1 MLNKSVIQRKPRT
14 KGEDNMIEQFVTA
27 LTLKQIIVIAYLI
40 IYFLI
45 YGVKYHLLALNG
57 YLSGRGISNDWL
69 GIALNWLGYASVAC
83 CLYWFV

>member
-1 MLNKSVIQRKPRT
+1 
-14 KGEDNMIEQFVTA
+14 MIEQFVTA
-27 LTLKQIIVIAYLI
+27 LTLKQIIVLTYLI

-57 YLSGRGISNDWL
+57 YLSGRGVSNDWL
-69 GIALNWLGYASVAC
+69 GRALNWLGYAAMAC